1 MLNTYRRREMV
12 VSDRFDSMFTI
23 VSLLCLSMAFG
34 NMMLRPSILLLNW
47 YYTHVHVHVI
57 KDE

>member
-1 MLNTYRRREMV
+1 MV
-12 VSDRFDSMFTI
+12 LSDRFDSMFTI

-57 KDE
+57 KNE